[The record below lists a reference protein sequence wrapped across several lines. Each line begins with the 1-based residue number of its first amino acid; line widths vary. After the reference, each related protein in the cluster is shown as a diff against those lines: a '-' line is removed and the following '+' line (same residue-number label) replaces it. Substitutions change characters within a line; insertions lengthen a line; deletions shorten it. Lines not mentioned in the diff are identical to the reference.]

1 MRNLLNVDIPDP
13 AVAGSHLP
21 QKSRTFIIRPIVYHN
36 NLKFRV
42 RLPNQARQEHPKV
55 EFFISGA
62 YNHRYGATI
71 STSLPPNRKRPR
83 QYQNADD
90 LYRSEEHTSELQSR
104 ENLVCRLLPEKKK
117 KQQNIH

>member
-1 MRNLLNVDIPDP
+1 PKLFSIDALRNLLNVDIPYP
-13 AVAGSHLP
+13 AIPGSHLP
-21 QKSRTFIIRPIVYHN
+21 QVGRTFIVRPVVYHN

-62 YNHRYGATI
+62 YNHRHGPAI
-71 STSLPPNRKRPR
+71 PPPLFPEHKRPR

-90 LYRSEEHTSELQSR
+90 LYTQGGEA
-104 ENLVCRLLPEKKK
+104 N
-117 KQQNIH
+117 